1 MKIYGSLMDS
11 IRPAG
16 PGGVT
21 PPPARDDAPAQ
32 PVAPV
37 SPVSSRSDSVEI
49 SQRGRSL
56 AGMAETDP
64 ERVAELRTE
73 LAEVQ
78 RAGSVQLAY
87 APRHVTSQLDS
98 TR

>member
-49 SQRGRSL
+49 SQHGRSL

-64 ERVAELRTE
+64 ERVAELRRKVYE
-73 LAEVQ
+73 
-78 RAGSVQLAY
+78 GAY
-87 APRHVTSQLDS
+87 NSLDIVDQVARRIVRS
-98 TR
+98 GDL